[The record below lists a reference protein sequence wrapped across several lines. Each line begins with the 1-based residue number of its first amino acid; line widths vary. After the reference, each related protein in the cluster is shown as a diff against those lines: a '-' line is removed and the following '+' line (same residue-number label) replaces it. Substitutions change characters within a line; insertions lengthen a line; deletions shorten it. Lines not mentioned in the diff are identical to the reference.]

1 MPVAEIEDLRHE
13 RASAFEEMKRI
24 ADAAE
29 AEDRD
34 LTAEEKQEFERAEGE
49 FDVLAERISRQ
60 EKIEGIVKRGAPQPV
75 IEPEAVESGRKSD
88 EYREAFG
95 AYLRARGGLQ
105 GLTPEHREVMVAEQ
119 RAALQVGTDNEGGYT
134 VPESWENRLIEQTRE
149 FGVIRNLATVIT
161 TATGSK
167 INIPT
172 IATFPTAVLTAEEA
186 GFTESEATFG
196 EKQLDAYKYG
206 TIAKFS
212 DELRQDS
219 LFDIDALV
227 QRLAGQAIALKED
240 AALATGTGSSQPEG
254 LMVGLSTGVTAAAAD
269 AITADELI
277 GLYHS
282 VTSPYRAN
290 ASWVL
295 NDTTAA
301 AVRVFKDGNGQYLW
315 QPGLQAG
322 QPDMLLGKP
331 VYTDPFIDSIA
342 AAKDVVAFGDIGLA
356 YTVRQAGGIVVKVL
370 EELYAANGQVGVRVH
385 RRTDGAVVD
394 ANAAKVLTTAAS

>member
-1 MPVAEIEDLRHE
+1 MSVAEIEDLRHK
-13 RASAFEEMKRI
+13 RAAAFEEMKRI

-34 LTAEEKQEFERAEGE
+34 LSAEEQQEFDRHEGE
-49 FDVLAERISRQ
+49 FDALAKRVSRQ
-60 EKIEGIVKRGAPQPV
+60 EKIEGVVKRGVPQPV
-75 IEPEAVESGRKSD
+75 VEPEEEKPSRCSD
-88 EYREAFG
+88 EYRAAFD
-95 AYLRARGGLQ
+95 AYMRSRGG
-105 GLTPEHREVMVAEQ
+105 EHTLAAEQ
-119 RAALQVGTDNEGGYT
+119 RAALQVNTDDEGGYT

-161 TATGSK
+161 TATGAK
-167 INIPT
+167 IHVPT
-172 IATFPTAVLTAEEA
+172 IATFPTAVLVAEEA
-186 GFTESEATFG
+186 GFTESEPTFG
-196 EKQLDAYKYG
+196 EKELDAYKYG

-219 LFDIDALV
+219 LFDIDGLI

-254 LMVGLSTGVTAAAAD
+254 LVTGLSVGKTAAATG
-269 AITADELI
+269 AITADELVA
-277 GLYHS
+277 LYHS

-290 ASWVL
+290 ASWIL
-295 NDTTAA
+295 NDSTAA
-301 AVRVFKDGNGQYLW
+301 AIRVLKDSTNQYVW

-331 VYTDPFIDSIA
+331 VYTDPFIDGIA
-342 AAKDVVAFGDIGLA
+342 TNKKVAVFGDIGLA

-394 ANAAKVLTTAAS
+394 ANAAKVLATAAS